1 MGFLDKIKSFFSEE
15 EKKEE
20 VVEEIKIEEIDSF
33 LDEKDKE
40 VESVFAEKVKV
51 LNGELV
57 VIFDKLEEDIGV
69 LTEVDISEKRDDDR
83 LKQIVDLGRKDYVS
97 ALEKLVVSLRKGNY
111 EVGKVKEELDGFMK
125 SSAKSHFKAT
135 QLVGKEIGEIEK
147 DIRNMRKLE
156 DDFIKGNGELIERRG
171 KIKDLLKKNKEK
183 KSNEVKKEKLVKNM
197 KKLEAECLAE
207 ENSLESLD
215 KEIEEIKKSS
225 EYVERERLI
234 KEKEEKET
242 SLKETEFK
250 FKTLIDSRILSKYAY
265 MKFDE
270 AKTEIA
276 EKYLKD
282 PVKALLEDEDL
293 LFYGVFE
300 DMKDKLRLKVIDV
313 KSSDKIAKRMEI
325 GKEIFEDYKMDLGS
339 LYGDLSRIDSAISE
353 IKIGISD
360 LLEKKEKT
368 AGNVKERKSYLESL
382 GKKKVKIDKVIS
394 DIGLELVSL
403 ASGI

>member
-282 PVKALLEDEDL
+282 PVKAL
-293 LFYGVFE
+293 
-300 DMKDKLRLKVIDV
+300 
-313 KSSDKIAKRMEI
+313 
-325 GKEIFEDYKMDLGS
+325 
-339 LYGDLSRIDSAISE
+339 
-353 IKIGISD
+353 
-360 LLEKKEKT
+360 
-368 AGNVKERKSYLESL
+368 
-382 GKKKVKIDKVIS
+382 
-394 DIGLELVSL
+394 
-403 ASGI
+403 